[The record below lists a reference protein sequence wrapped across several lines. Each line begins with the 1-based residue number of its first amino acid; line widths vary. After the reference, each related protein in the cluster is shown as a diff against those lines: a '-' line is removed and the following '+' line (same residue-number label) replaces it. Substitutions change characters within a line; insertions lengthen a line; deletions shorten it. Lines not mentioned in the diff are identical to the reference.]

1 MKTKTDIGAAGN
13 NAAAQDKETADN
25 TAYVFPLKKINFII
39 MGIAGLMI
47 VLGFVL
53 MAGGGTT
60 DGSFNP
66 EVFSTMRIVIAPTM
80 AFLGFVLMGVGIMW
94 PSRDKDVDAGVNE

>member
-13 NAAAQDKETADN
+13 NIAAQDKESTGN
-25 TAYVFPLKKINFII
+25 SGYVFPLRKINFII
-39 MGIAGLMI
+39 MAIAGLMI

-53 MAGGGTT
+53 MAGGGTA

-94 PSRDKDVDAGVNE
+94 PSRDKDVDAEVNE